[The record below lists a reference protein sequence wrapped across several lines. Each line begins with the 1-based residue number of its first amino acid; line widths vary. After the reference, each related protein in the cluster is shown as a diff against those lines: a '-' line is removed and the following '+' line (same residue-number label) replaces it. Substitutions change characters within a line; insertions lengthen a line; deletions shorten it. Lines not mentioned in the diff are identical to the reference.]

1 MSVAPWRSALALS
14 LGAALSLGVTR
25 FSYGLLLPAMRD
37 DLGWSYV
44 LAGAMNTAN
53 AAGYMVGATMMPW
66 LMGRRALWWPF
77 VWGGVW
83 ACVFMAASGFFRDPN
98 GLLLQRFLAGLAS
111 AWVFVAGGVLV
122 ARLAQDHP
130 QQSGWLLGLYYG
142 GTGWGIV
149 LSAVLVPWAMPTAG
163 DWPQAWWSLAIGC
176 AVALFGMTPAAR
188 RLGAT
193 LIAAPA
199 GMAQGGAPHWSELR
213 GRMIWVLLGY
223 GCFGMGYIGYMT
235 FVIALLRQ
243 QGVSEA
249 DRTLFYVVLGLGVV
263 VSARLWARLLDRHRG
278 GRALAILNALLA
290 VATALAAAT
299 HSLLVLLLSGALFGA
314 VFLSVVASTTAFVRH
329 NLPEN
334 CWVRGI
340 GLFTV
345 VFAWG
350 QIVGPTVVGWIADGP
365 GGLTQGLWAS
375 ALALSLGAVL
385 AWRQKPLG
393 ADPHPAFGLPLK

>member
-1 MSVAPWRSALALS
+1 MTPSPWRSALALS
-14 LGAALSLGVTR
+14 MGAALSLGVTR
-25 FSYGLLLPAMRD
+25 FSYALLLPAMRD

-111 AWVFVAGGVLV
+111 AWVFVAGGVLA
-122 ARLAQDHP
+122 ARLAQQHP

-149 LSAVLVPWAMPTAG
+149 LSALLVPWAMPAAA
-163 DWPQAWWSLAIGC
+163 DWPQAWWWLALGC
-176 AVALFGMTPAAR
+176 ALALVWMWPTAC
-188 RLGAT
+188 RLGHAH
-193 LIAAPA
+193 ASQPA
-199 GMAQGGAPHWSELR
+199 QAGQALAEEGSAWR
-213 GRMIWVLLGY
+213 RRMLWILLGY

-243 QGVSEA
+243 QGVTEGE
-249 DRTLFYVVLGLGVV
+249 RTVFYAILGLGVV
-263 VSARLWARLLDRHRG
+263 VSARLWARLLDRHRD

-290 VATALAAAT
+290 LATALAAFTQA
-299 HSLLVLLLSGALFGA
+299 LPILLLSGALFGS

-329 NLPEN
+329 NLPEGL
-334 CWVRGI
+334 WVRGI

-350 QIVGPTVVGWIADGP
+350 QIVGPTMVGWIADGP

-375 ALALSLGAVL
+375 AFTLGLGALL
-385 AWRQKPLG
+385 AWRQKSLHLTP
-393 ADPHPAFGLPLK
+393 PHTS